1 VIAGVEENIVRNLS
15 TKSNRTGNVNIRI
28 RPAERELIDQAAKS
42 QGKSRSD
49 FMLEASRRAAEEA
62 LLDRALFRVDAA
74 TYDRFVAM
82 LDGPP
87 RPNENLR
94 KLMQTRAPWD

>member
-1 VIAGVEENIVRNLS
+1 MRAAS

-28 RPAERELIDQAAKS
+28 RPAERELIDQAAAA

-62 LLDRALFRVDAA
+62 LLDRTLLRVDAE

-82 LDGPP
+82 LDGRP
-87 RPNENLR
+87 RPNEKLR
-94 KLMQTRAPWD
+94 KLMQTAAPWE

>member
-1 VIAGVEENIVRNLS
+1 MRAAS

-28 RPAERELIDQAAKS
+28 RPAERDLIDRAAEA

-49 FMLEASRRAAEEA
+49 FMLEASRRAAEET
-62 LLDRALFRVDAA
+62 LLDRTLFRVDAA
-74 TYDRFVAM
+74 TYDRFIAM

-87 RPNENLR
+87 KPNEKLR
-94 KLMQTRAPWD
+94 KLMQTRPAWE

>member
-1 VIAGVEENIVRNLS
+1 MKKS
-15 TKSNRTGNVNIRI
+15 TMRTASAKSNRTGNVNIRI
-28 RPAERELIDQAAKS
+28 RPAERDLIDQAAAA

-62 LLDRALFRVDAA
+62 LLDRTLLRVDPEV
-74 TYDRFVAM
+74 YERFVAM

-87 RPNENLR
+87 RPNEKLR
-94 KLMQTRAPWD
+94 KLMHTTAPWE